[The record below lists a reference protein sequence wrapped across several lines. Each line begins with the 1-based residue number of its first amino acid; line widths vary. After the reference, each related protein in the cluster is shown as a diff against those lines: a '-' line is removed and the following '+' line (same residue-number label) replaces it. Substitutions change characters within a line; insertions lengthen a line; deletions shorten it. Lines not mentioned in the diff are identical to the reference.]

1 MNRYLLATL
10 MAATVLG
17 VVASSFALPSD
28 KALHRRKYS
37 KKMTAKIVS
46 SLARQGEE
54 YRLPRHIIPSAYNIR
69 LLPFIEEGNF
79 TTHGEVQIHANCVE
93 EADNITLNVADI
105 DLDLES
111 ITV

>member
-1 MNRYLLATL
+1 MNRNLAALL
-10 MAATVLG
+10 
-17 VVASSFALPSD
+17 VASVLIGLA
-28 KALHRRKYS
+28 A
-37 KKMTAKIVS
+37 S
-46 SLARQGEE
+46 SLMQEKSLFRQKHRSSARQGEE

-69 LLPFIEEGNF
+69 LLPFIEVGNF
-79 TTHGEVQIHANCVE
+79 TTHGEVQIHAHCIE